1 MKEKKPT
8 GSSWGIRRLLGEEID
23 LGFLSFFFY
32 SPKLPPTLCEFF
44 FPQKFKISPFGN
56 LFWLIF
62 IGKMLLGSQN
72 WSLIFFFLVNF
83 DFSYFFV
90 FLKNEQNQRQL
101 NEKNQGFQK

>member
-1 MKEKKPT
+1 
-8 GSSWGIRRLLGEEID
+8 
-23 LGFLSFFFY
+23 
-32 SPKLPPTLCEFF
+32 
-44 FPQKFKISPFGN
+44 
-56 LFWLIF
+56 
-62 IGKMLLGSQN
+62 MLLGSQN